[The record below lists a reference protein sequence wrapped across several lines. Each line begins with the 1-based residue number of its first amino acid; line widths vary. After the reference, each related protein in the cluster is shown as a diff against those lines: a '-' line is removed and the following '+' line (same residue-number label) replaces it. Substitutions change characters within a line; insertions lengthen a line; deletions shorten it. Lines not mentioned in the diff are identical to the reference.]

1 VSTCYE
7 RGFVARPSH
16 RLQLSR
22 GGSVELNRAG
32 HDVVYVRELGVQ
44 AASDN
49 EIFDRATPRAESSP
63 RRPPISETLLATRN
77 ETSTSV
83 ILFRHGSQHRPANQA
98 ELLEH
103 NLPQLA
109 SALENGSIVV
119 IQPDR
124 IRIRALPPLPWR
136 HKTAPRGDRRMQ
148 LLDAYWG
155 QAGAVTA
162 SHQDQSCSG
171 PRRSDGWC
179 AGVRG
184 LPIPDWPPMP
194 PPAAADA
201 HPDTHEAGTVPVA

>member
-1 VSTCYE
+1 MLDILHPVFFFVEGALSLDVLHPRQAHRLVCTQTYSDLAIVSTCYE

-22 GGSVELNRAG
+22 AGSVELNRAG

-124 IRIRALPPLPWR
+124 IRIRALPPLP
-136 HKTAPRGDRRMQ
+136 
-148 LLDAYWG
+148 
-155 QAGAVTA
+155 
-162 SHQDQSCSG
+162 
-171 PRRSDGWC
+171 
-179 AGVRG
+179 
-184 LPIPDWPPMP
+184 
-194 PPAAADA
+194 
-201 HPDTHEAGTVPVA
+201 